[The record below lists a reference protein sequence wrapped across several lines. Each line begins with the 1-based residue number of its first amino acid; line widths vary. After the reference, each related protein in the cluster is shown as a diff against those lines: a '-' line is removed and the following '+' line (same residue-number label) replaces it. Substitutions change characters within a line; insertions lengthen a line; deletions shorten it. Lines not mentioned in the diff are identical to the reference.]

1 MACKKVIQKRE
12 NYSKLRFEQK
22 EPSLADWYTE
32 QCLLF
37 GKKEAKR
44 QLSKLRV
51 IKSYRSYNDKKRI
64 LPGAVF
70 LYQKQRYVLGGQKN
84 NGLYYYPYG
93 VNPNKVHFLVKEC
106 KVLKQTGGLV
116 FLG

>member
-32 QCLLF
+32 QCRLF

-44 QLSKLRV
+44 QLSKLKV
-51 IKSYRSYNDKKRI
+51 VKSYRSYNDKKRI

-70 LYQKQRYVLGGQKN
+70 LYQGQRYVLGGQQN
-84 NGLYYYPYG
+84 NGLYYYPY
-93 VNPNKVHFLVKEC
+93 NTKKLMSSKDC
-106 KVLKQTGGLV
+106 KIMRKCSGLV
-116 FLG
+116 FLN